1 MYQSSDAAHATAKS
15 KRAEKHRQKVSEGC
29 QGSKSI
35 KAMLDT
41 FVVLN
46 GTVIHQSQLQ
56 LHLMQTVIHES
67 QLQT

>member
-1 MYQSSDAAHATAKS
+1 MNIQYNDTISIMYQSSDAAHATAES
-15 KRAEKHRQKVSEGC
+15 KCTEKHCQKVSEGC

-35 KAMLDT
+35 EAMLDT

-46 GTVIHQSQLQ
+46 GTVIH
-56 LHLMQTVIHES
+56 ES